1 MPESRV
7 QRVLVVD
14 DNAENRALAKATL
27 EDEGIAVLLATTG
40 PEAIAAFQRELP
52 DCILMDIR
60 MPGIDGIVATEQ
72 IRGLPGGK
80 EVAIVFVTAQRDI
93 DTFDRA
99 LVAGGDDY
107 ITKPFRPAELLVR
120 VQTALRLRRI
130 SAERSELIAQLK
142 RQRDDLQRLELYKE
156 ALSAFV
162 VHDLKNPVHSIELQ
176 AQRILRHAAADD
188 RSRNAA
194 HRIHDETIALM
205 RLITNLLDIGKAEEG
220 RLQPARQPVP
230 ADTLVEGVIA
240 EMSARAADAAVTLA
254 PHVAGSDLHVDPD
267 LMHRVLANLVENAI
281 RHAPE
286 GTTVRI
292 DVAATADADE
302 LRVADAGL
310 GVPVEQRERVFER
323 FTTGA
328 APARSNRGLGL
339 TFCKLAVEAHG
350 GKIWIE
356 DADPGA
362 RFCIRIAHGQ

>member
-14 DNAENRALAKATL
+14 DNAENRELARATL
-27 EDEGIAVLLATTG
+27 DDEGIAVLLATSG
-40 PEAIAAFQRELP
+40 PEAIAAFGREQP

-60 MPGIDGIVATEQ
+60 MPGMDGVAATEQ
-72 IRGLPGGK
+72 IRQLPGGK

-93 DTFDRA
+93 ETFDRA
-99 LVAGGDDY
+99 LAAGGDDY
-107 ITKPFRPAELLVR
+107 VTKPFRPSELLVR

-142 RQRDDLQRLELYKE
+142 RQRDDLMRLELYKE

-162 VHDLKNPVHSIELQ
+162 VHDLKNPVHAIELH
-176 AQRILRHAAADD
+176 AQRILRNGAADD
-188 RSRNAA
+188 RSRDAA
-194 HRIHDETIALM
+194 SKIHDETIALM

-220 RLQPARQPVP
+220 RLQPARQPV
-230 ADTLVEGVIA
+230 AATVLIAGVVG
-240 EMSARAADAAVTLA
+240 EMSARAAAATVTLA
-254 PHVAGSDLHVDPD
+254 PSIADTQLHVDPD
-267 LMHRVLANLVENAI
+267 LMHRVLSNLVENAI

-286 GTTVRI
+286 GSTVRI
-292 DVAATADADE
+292 EVAAVAGAAE
-302 LRVADAGL
+302 LRVADGGP
-310 GVPVEQRERVFER
+310 GVPVDQRERVFER
-323 FTTGA
+323 FTSGSDAT
-328 APARSNRGLGL
+328 RSNRGLGL

-362 RFCIRIAHGQ
+362 VFCIRIAHAA